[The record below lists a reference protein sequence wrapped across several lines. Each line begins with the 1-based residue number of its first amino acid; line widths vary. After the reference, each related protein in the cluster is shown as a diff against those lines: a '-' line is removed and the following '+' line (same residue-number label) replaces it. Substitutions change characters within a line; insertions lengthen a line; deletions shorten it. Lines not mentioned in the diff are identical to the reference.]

1 MKYLA
6 IILILDLS
14 FNQVINIT
22 QGTTYSSINEAVGEV
37 DDYDVIE
44 VGPQTY
50 YEGVIVIWNPLT
62 LTGINSVIDCSG
74 YGTGFIVA
82 ANDVNISGFEIIG
95 DQNTVAGI
103 EVTPGCD
110 NVTISNNVIHG
121 MSLPNPANQS
131 DFSYGI
137 LAYGAESSPN
147 PPNNLT
153 ISNNEIYE
161 TSGSGISLGSYTN
174 YATINNNFIHD
185 IIPIEYEAIGEDDY
199 LSVGIMGSYS
209 NQVEVINNT
218 LTNLTVGISFSISNG
233 IIESNSYNST
243 PILFSSIFYI
253 TEENDG
259 FDFITSNNYFMS
271 TSTVSFP
278 LIYMH
283 AYCSSLSMAIT
294 LADEGSTILTS
305 DGEEIIEDCNGEW
318 GGDDLPVCES
328 CENIAGDIN
337 ADNFLDVLD
346 IITIVGYIYGEME
359 IDESNVCVGDADQ
372 NEEINILDITT
383 IVYQITS

>member
-50 YEGVIVIWNPLT
+50 YEGIIDIWNPLT

-74 YGTGFIVA
+74 YGTGIIVA

-95 DQNTVAGI
+95 DLDTVAGI

-121 MSLPNPANQS
+121 MSLSNPANQS

-161 TSGSGISLGSYTN
+161 TSGSGISLGAYTN
-174 YATINNNFIHD
+174 YATINDNFIHD
-185 IIPIEYEAIGEDDY
+185 VIPIEYGDDY
-199 LSVGIMGSYS
+199 ISVGIMGQYS
-209 NQVEVINNT
+209 NQVEVTNNT
-218 LTNLTVGISFSISNG
+218 LTNLTVGISFVTSNG

-259 FDFITSNNYFMS
+259 FDFITSDAYFLS

-283 AYCSSLSMAIT
+283 AYCSSLSMAVT

-337 ADNFLDVLD
+337 DDNFLDVLD
-346 IITIVGYIYGEME
+346 IITIVGYIYGEIE
-359 IDESNVCVGDADQ
+359 IDEPNVCVGDADQ
-372 NEEINILDITT
+372 NGEINILDITT
-383 IVYQITS
+383 IVYQITSG

>member
-50 YEGVIVIWNPLT
+50 YEGIIVIWNPLT

-74 YGTGFIVA
+74 YGTGIIVA

-95 DQNTVAGI
+95 DLDTVAGI

-161 TSGSGISLGSYTN
+161 TSGSGISLGAYTN
-174 YATINNNFIHD
+174 YATINDNFIHD
-185 IIPIEYEAIGEDDY
+185 VIPIEYEDDY
-199 LSVGIMGSYS
+199 ISVGIMGQYS
-209 NQVEVINNT
+209 NQVEVTNNT
-218 LTNLTVGISFSISNG
+218 LTNLTVGISFVTSNG

-259 FDFITSNNYFMS
+259 FDFITSDAYFLS
-271 TSTVSFP
+271 TSTVSSP

-283 AYCSSLSMAIT
+283 AYCSSLSMAVT

-337 ADNFLDVLD
+337 DDNFLDVLD
-346 IITIVGYIYGEME
+346 VITIVGYIYGEME
-359 IDESNVCVGDADQ
+359 IDGSNVCVGDADQ
-372 NEEINILDITT
+372 NGEINILDITT
-383 IVYQITS
+383 IIYQITSG